1 MLTNSNPA
9 LEEYYT
15 PYKEYVPFHD
25 LNDCAEKARYYLAHD
40 NERQRIANAYH
51 DRTSSEHLLA
61 TPLPKSYF
69 RQIGV

>member
-1 MLTNSNPA
+1 MLTNSSPA

-40 NERQRIANAYH
+40 NERC
-51 DRTSSEHLLA
+51 
-61 TPLPKSYF
+61 
-69 RQIGV
+69 V